1 MNIMKELTIKAQ
13 IDSIPVITEFV
24 EEQLEPLNFSQKA
37 MIQLS
42 VAIDEIFS
50 NIAKFAYGSKEG
62 MATVRVETEADPTT
76 AVITFIDSGTPFDPL
91 QKADPDVTLDA
102 EEREIGGLGIFLVKK
117 SMDEITYEY
126 KDGHN
131 ILRIRKKH
139 AG

>member
-50 NIAKFAYGSKEG
+50 NIAKFAYGSKE
-62 MATVRVETEADPTT
+62 
-76 AVITFIDSGTPFDPL
+76 
-91 QKADPDVTLDA
+91 
-102 EEREIGGLGIFLVKK
+102 
-117 SMDEITYEY
+117 
-126 KDGHN
+126 
-131 ILRIRKKH
+131 
-139 AG
+139 